1 MKRDGAGGVLERV
14 TRAGRA
20 RAGGVASDIAIG
32 AAILAAAAGAM
43 IGSLPD
49 LDPGLAA
56 LATAADRASLA
67 VFSVEFVLRL
77 RAAMR
82 MDGWRAY
89 VLSAAG
95 AIDLAVVVVG
105 LAALIVGEL
114 GSTGEIA
121 GILALLKLWRFLPAL
136 SILGAVLMHE
146 GRTLAAALAAM
157 FVLLVLVSTV
167 MFHLERTAQPEIF
180 RSIPH
185 TLWWGIV
192 TMATVGYGDMAPT
205 TLAGRIFGGLTMTLG
220 IAMFAVPAGIIA
232 TGFADELRKREA
244 VVTWQA
250 VSRVPLFARLDAG
263 YVSEIADLLRA
274 SVVPARSVVVR
285 AGDEADAMF
294 FIMEGEVEV
303 AVAPQPIRLR
313 AGDFFGEMALVT
325 GQRRAATVTTVTEC
339 RLLRLGAPDFRRV
352 AEANPQILEEVRKV
366 ASTRAR

>member
-1 MKRDGAGGVLERV
+1 
-14 TRAGRA
+14 
-20 RAGGVASDIAIG
+20 
-32 AAILAAAAGAM
+32 
-43 IGSLPD
+43 
-49 LDPGLAA
+49 
-56 LATAADRASLA
+56 
-67 VFSVEFVLRL
+67 
-77 RAAMR
+77 
-82 MDGWRAY
+82 
-89 VLSAAG
+89 
-95 AIDLAVVVVG
+95 
-105 LAALIVGEL
+105 
-114 GSTGEIA
+114 
-121 GILALLKLWRFLPAL
+121 
-136 SILGAVLMHE
+136 
-146 GRTLAAALAAM
+146 
-157 FVLLVLVSTV
+157 
-167 MFHLERTAQPEIF
+167 
-180 RSIPH
+180 
-185 TLWWGIV
+185 
-192 TMATVGYGDMAPT
+192 MAPT

>member
-1 MKRDGAGGVLERV
+1 MEGDGANGFIERV
-14 TRAGRA
+14 ERVWPA
-20 RAGGVASDIAIG
+20 RANDVAVV
-32 AAILAAAAGAM
+32 AAIFAAALGAM

-49 LDPGLAA
+49 IDPVPAA
-56 LATAADRASLA
+56 VAAIAGQTSLA
-67 VFSVEFVLRL
+67 VFTIEFALRL
-77 RAAMR
+77 RIASRAGDR
-82 MDGWRAY
+82 RAY
-89 VLSAAG
+89 AASPAG
-95 AIDLAVVVVG
+95 VIDLAVVVAG
-105 LAALIVGEL
+105 AAALAGGSVGAA
-114 GSTGEIA
+114 GEVA

-136 SILGAVLMHE
+136 SILGAVLVHE

-167 MFHLERTAQPEIF
+167 MFHLERGAQPEIF

-192 TMATVGYGDMAPT
+192 TMATVGYGDMAPV

-244 VVTWQA
+244 AVTWQA

-274 SVVPARSVVVR
+274 SVVPARNVVVR

-294 FIMEGEVEV
+294 FIMDGEVEV
-303 AVAPQPIRLR
+303 DLAPRPIRLR

-339 RLLRLGAPDFRRV
+339 RLLRLGATEFRRV
-352 AEANPQILEEVRKV
+352 AEANPQILEEVSKV